1 MSSSVLRV
9 NWQRGFYGNSIPP
22 SLSPLPPYPPPSD
35 FFSPT
40 FPAPTSRMPGS
51 IICMHSIPK
60 QTLPQQQLNYF
71 IINHITIAQLL
82 NIINIIGTITFR
94 IPALGFRIQ
103 DYQAKNLFF
112 CFKIF
117 FSKIS

>member
-1 MSSSVLRV
+1 
-9 NWQRGFYGNSIPP
+9 
-22 SLSPLPPYPPPSD
+22 
-35 FFSPT
+35 
-40 FPAPTSRMPGS
+40 
-51 IICMHSIPK
+51 MHSIPK

-103 DYQAKNLFF
+103 DYQAKKIILFL
-112 CFKIF
+112 KNIF
-117 FSKIS
+117 L